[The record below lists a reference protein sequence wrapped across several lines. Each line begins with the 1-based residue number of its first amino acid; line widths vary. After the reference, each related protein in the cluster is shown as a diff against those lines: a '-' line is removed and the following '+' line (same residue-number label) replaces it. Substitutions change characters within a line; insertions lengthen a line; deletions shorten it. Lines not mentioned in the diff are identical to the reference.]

1 MSQPEGKRAATEQA
15 RRRRRT
21 DTSYENH
28 GRLGVNE
35 HLLDRTKF
43 TYRWVNDDN
52 GRIEALTVRDDWDH
66 VRKPELKEEGS
77 KNEGEQ
83 VRQLVG
89 SKKDGSPLYAYLLQK
104 PLEFHREDQRKK
116 LAKLDRDDEAM
127 KRGHVASPDALSAN
141 DPNAY
146 IPSDGIS
153 MRAKAGRRAQESY
166 TP

>member
-1 MSQPEGKRAATEQA
+1 MNQPEGKRAAETQQ

-21 DTSYENH
+21 DTSYENN

-35 HLLDRTKF
+35 SLLDKSKF
-43 TYRWVNDDN
+43 TYRWVNDTN
-52 GRIEALTVRDDWDH
+52 GRIEAFTKRDDWDI
-66 VRKPELKEEGS
+66 VTDPSIKEDG
-77 KNEGEQ
+77 KNEGAQ

-89 SKKDGSPLYAYLLQK
+89 SKQDGSPLYAYLLQK
-104 PLEFHREDQRKK
+104 PIEFHREDRAKK

-166 TP
+166 IP

>member
-1 MSQPEGKRAATEQA
+1 MSVESKRVAETQA

-21 DTSYENH
+21 DTSYEAH

-104 PLEFHREDQRKK
+104 PLEFHREDQARKHR
-116 LAKLDRDDEAM
+116 KLDQIDAEL
-127 KRGHVASPDALSAN
+127 KRGKVAGSDTLTD

-146 IPSDGIS
+146 VPSDGIS
-153 MRAKAGRRAQESY
+153 LTAKTGRRAQESY